1 MANLT
6 LYLPDDL
13 ARELKAAAE
22 ADGRSVSNFAVMQ
35 LRAVM
40 RDQFDP
46 SHPAAVRELAELNR
60 RQVDLEEV
68 AGPGK
73 LASAIARTVERGPQ
87 RPAAR
92 QPRRGK

>member
-13 ARELKAAAE
+13 ARDLKAAAE

-40 RDQFDP
+40 RGQFDP
-46 SHPAAVRELAELNR
+46 AHPAAVREAEELR
-60 RQVDLEEV
+60 RQVDLEEL
-68 AGPGK
+68 AGG
-73 LASAIARTVERGPQ
+73 IARTVERGPQ
-87 RPAAR
+87 GRASR

>member
-40 RDQFDP
+40 RGQFDA
-46 SHPAAVRELAELNR
+46 SHPAAVAEARRLA
-60 RQVDLEEV
+60 RQVDLEEL

-73 LASAIARTVERGPQ
+73 LASAIAGTVERGPQ
-87 RPAAR
+87 GRLSR
-92 QPRRGK
+92 QSRRGK